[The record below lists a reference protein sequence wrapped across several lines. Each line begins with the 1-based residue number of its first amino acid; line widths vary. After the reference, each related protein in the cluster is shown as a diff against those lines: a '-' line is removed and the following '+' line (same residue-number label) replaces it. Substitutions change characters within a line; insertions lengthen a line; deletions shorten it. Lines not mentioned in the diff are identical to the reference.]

1 MAEVTYVANDTCS
14 VAGANGRA
22 EVDASDDPLLQVRN
36 LEKHYPIY
44 GGILRRQTGAVRAVD
59 GVSFDVEAGET
70 LAIVGESGC
79 GKTTL
84 GKTVARLLAPT
95 SGEIRFD
102 GRDVAGLSGRSLK
115 SLRRDVQVVHQDPS
129 SSLNPRRRVGS
140 IIADPLK
147 IHDIGTERER
157 AERVREAMDRVDL
170 PHEFRNRYPNALSG
184 GQKQRVAIARALIL
198 EPKFIVLDEP
208 TSALDVSVQAKVIS
222 LLRELQAE
230 MNLTY
235 LFISHDLS
243 LIKNIATRIGV
254 MYLGQFMEV
263 ATSERLFEDPR
274 NPYTEQ
280 LLSAIPVV
288 EREEERL
295 KPAQVELHGE
305 PPDPANP
312 PSGCPFHPRCHRRF
326 DACDEVYPDLVET
339 DAGHSVRCLLYP
351 GDKRAAV
358 DKYSTEAERQELRER
373 DAAPV
378 QSDWPHDGTDPSKRS
393 PDRTDHT
400 E

>member
-1 MAEVTYVANDTCS
+1 MATDSGFLKA
-14 VAGANGRA
+14 ANGHDTA
-22 EVDASDDPLLQVRN
+22 DGSLLEVRD
-36 LEKHYPIY
+36 LEKHYPLY
-44 GGILRRQTGAVRAVD
+44 GGVLRRQTGAVRAVD

-84 GKTVARLLAPT
+84 GKTVARLLEPT
-95 SGEIRFD
+95 GGKIRFD
-102 GRDVAGLSGRSLK
+102 GRDIANLSGRSLK
-115 SLRRDVQVVHQDPS
+115 PLRRDIQVVHQDPS
-129 SSLNPRRRVGS
+129 SSLNPRRRVGA

-147 IHDIGTERER
+147 IHGIGTERER
-157 AERVREAMDRVDL
+157 DKRVREVMDRVDL

-184 GQKQRVAIARALIL
+184 GQKQRVSIARALIL
-198 EPKFIVLDEP
+198 NPKFIVLDEP
-208 TSALDVSVQAKVIS
+208 TSALDVSVQAKVIA

-230 MNLTY
+230 LNLTY

-243 LIKNIATRIGV
+243 LVKNIANRIGV

-263 ATSERLFEDPR
+263 ASSEQLFENPL

-288 EREEERL
+288 EREEEQL
-295 KPAQVELHGE
+295 KPARVDLHGE

-312 PSGCPFHPRCHRRF
+312 PEGCPFHPRCHRRF
-326 DACDEVYPDLVET
+326 DACDKVHPDIVET
-339 DAGHSVRCLLYP
+339 NEGHTVRCLLYP
-351 GDKRAAV
+351 GDKRTAV
-358 DKYSTEAERQELRER
+358 DEYSTETERQALRQH
-373 DAAPV
+373 DATTV
-378 QSDWPHDGTDPSKRS
+378 QSEQRPDGVGP
-393 PDRTDHT
+393 P

>member
-1 MAEVTYVANDTCS
+1 MLVAS
-14 VAGANGRA
+14 
-22 EVDASDDPLLQVRN
+22 EPEPFDASAGQTDETDEVLLQVRN
-36 LEKHYPIY
+36 LEKHYPLY
-44 GGILRRQTGAVRAVD
+44 SGILRRQTGAVRAVD

-84 GKTVARLLAPT
+84 GKTVARLLEPT
-95 SGEIRFD
+95 DGEIRFD
-102 GRDVAGLSGRSLK
+102 GRNVENLSGRGLK

-147 IHDIGTERER
+147 IHGIGSDQERT
-157 AERVREAMDRVDL
+157 ERVRAVMDRVDL

-184 GQKQRVAIARALIL
+184 GQKQRVSIARALIL
-198 EPKFIVLDEP
+198 NPKFIVLDEP

-230 MNLTY
+230 LNLTY

-243 LIKNIATRIGV
+243 LVKNIATRIGV
-254 MYLGQFMEV
+254 MYLGQFVEV
-263 ATSERLFEDPR
+263 SESDRLFENPR

-280 LLSAIPVV
+280 LLSAIPVI
-288 EREEERL
+288 EREEELL
-295 KPAQVELHGE
+295 KPTQVELHGE

-312 PSGCPFHPRCHRRF
+312 PAGCSFHPRCHKCF
-326 DACDEVYPDLVET
+326 DACDRVDPELVELE
-339 DAGHSVRCLLYP
+339 DGHSVRCLLYP
-351 GDKRAAV
+351 GDREAEV
-358 DKYSTEAERQELRER
+358 DQYSTAAERRELR
-373 DAAPV
+373 
-378 QSDWPHDGTDPSKRS
+378 QHDGTATYSGSAPASDESSPS
-393 PDRTDHT
+393 